1 MKFVPALCMGLLLSA
16 SLSFAKKKAP
26 SPVKPPEP
34 TLTQEDVGRR
44 ALTGIL
50 RGVPTDS
57 LKHYFEDSVRASLND
72 ENLKGFAEQVTWLSR
87 FIGDSLDQFMTGT
100 QVVDS
105 TGRTAFFREYR
116 FATETNRRAPL
127 IVMHLYFKDST
138 SLEIAGAYN
147 KTFEGDTRNRIADAQ
162 VWNTPAGDI
171 DVHSVSYVEFSTGI
185 LPVIRV
191 HDEADTTTLDS
202 ALAAAKGGP
211 IVREA
216 IARGHLAAIKAAK
229 PGATFLNRFGVA
241 FIRKDPRYGY
251 GQLSFALAPESYG
264 GASDAELEKKKAA
277 AKPTSK
283 KAAPAK
289 KKTTTSKKK

>member
-1 MKFVPALCMGLLLSA
+1 MKLLPALCMGLLLAA
-16 SLSFAKKKAP
+16 SLSFAKKKAAA
-26 SPVKPPEP
+26 PVKPPEP

-50 RGVPTDS
+50 RGVPADS

-72 ENLKGFAEQVTWLSR
+72 ENLKGFAGQLTWLSR

-100 QVVDS
+100 QVMDS
-105 TGRTAFFREYR
+105 AGRTAFFREYR

-127 IVMHLYFKDST
+127 IVMHLYFKDSN

-147 KTFEGDTRNRIADAQ
+147 KSFESDTRNRIADAQ

-171 DVHSVSYVEFSTGI
+171 DVHSVSYVEFTAGI
-185 LPVIRV
+185 LPIVRV

-211 IVREA
+211 IAREA
-216 IARGHLAAIKAAK
+216 IAREYLTAIKNAK
-229 PGATFLNRFGVA
+229 PGATLINRFGVA

-264 GASDAELEKKKAA
+264 GASDAELKQDSVKAA
-277 AKPTSK
+277 AKK

-289 KKTTTSKKK
+289 KKTGAKKK